1 MSEIKNLRG
10 SLDLL
15 KMQKTCIVEIKGV
28 KCLLAPIEA
37 NDIFVTKDEQTG
49 KAKGA
54 YLNVNINERRE
65 KSQYGKTHYAK
76 QGWSKGY
83 LEKLGDSERKALNDI
98 YFGDFEPYEF
108 DSGNQAASVSA
119 PSMDVPQDSYG
130 DDLPF

>member
-37 NDIFVTKDEQTG
+37 MNAHRLPRS

-76 QGWSKGY
+76 QGWSKSY